1 MSLGFCS
8 NILYKQA
15 FKTDNDITVSFL
27 IQDPTGEISFGNLL
41 LQTNDKILLQ
51 NNNFLGIEFNVSTYD
66 GFGVFLLDSS
76 VITLTGGGAGGGLG
90 IITDTTKTSLS
101 AVSGFFLGAMYDATG
116 IFSLSGGLQQFKTGT
131 STLQPSSFVVRKL
144 SSFEYVG
151 SQYIPSL
158 TTPFNDSWYVFRVAF
173 KNNMQQV
180 VFYKYEDDIYKQVV
194 TYNTGIDLG
203 KVPDSVRVGI
213 TWSGDFPIKVKNIT
227 FNGNIT
233 GDLLYL
239 TSKPQPLLQSLPP
252 IIIPPTPISLPP
264 APIIPTPPGTTTTTT
279 AAPGTTTTTTA
290 APGSVSLDHAF
301 TSSSIP
307 INVTSSGNNF
317 NFSIAAGT
325 NPTLSLNT
333 GVNYDFNI
341 NTSSPFAIRV
351 STNNTTTS
359 IPEIYNNNITTGKI
373 NTTLMYTP
381 TATGVLYYV
390 NTNSPLVNFG
400 TINII

>member
-1 MSLGFCS
+1 MSSGFCS

-27 IQDPTGEISFGNLL
+27 IQDTTGEISFGNLL
-41 LQTNDKILLQ
+41 LQTNDKLLLQ
-51 NNNFLGIEFNVSTYD
+51 NNNFLSLEFNVSTYD

-76 VITLTGGGAGGGLG
+76 VITLTGGGAGSGLG

-151 SQYIPSL
+151 SQYVPSL
-158 TTPFNDSWYVFRVAF
+158 TTPVNDGWDVFRVAF

-180 VFYKYEDDIYKQVV
+180 VFYKYEDDIYKQLV

-227 FNGNIT
+227 FNGIV
-233 GDLLYL
+233 DSALL
-239 TSKPQPLLQSLPP
+239 
-252 IIIPPTPISLPP
+252 
-264 APIIPTPPGTTTTTT
+264 
-279 AAPGTTTTTTA
+279 
-290 APGSVSLDHAF
+290 
-301 TSSSIP
+301 SSFP
-307 INVTSSGNNF
+307 V
-317 NFSIAAGT
+317 
-325 NPTLSLNT
+325 
-333 GVNYDFNI
+333 
-341 NTSSPFAIRV
+341 
-351 STNNTTTS
+351 
-359 IPEIYNNNITTGKI
+359 
-373 NTTLMYTP
+373 
-381 TATGVLYYV
+381 
-390 NTNSPLVNFG
+390 
-400 TINII
+400 